1 MRKLMFSVFIKAYR
15 GLQGKELDKL
25 PLVRRTVNFL
35 YHHLKPKGNIA
46 LIEVQGHKM
55 YVDPRDMA
63 IPRQL
68 ITYGHYEKYAT
79 ELFKKLVKRG
89 DVIVDIG
96 AHIGHYTLIAA
107 DLVGEDGKVFAFEP
121 APDNYAFLVK
131 NVEVNG
137 YNNVTTVQKAV
148 SNKGG
153 TTKLLLNP
161 HDTGQHAI
169 YNGHDDRN
177 SLVIET
183 VTLDDFFKDKENRID
198 IIKMDVEGA
207 EMLVLQGMSEILKRN
222 NDLKIFTEFSPTM
235 LRRAGSSPEEYLK
248 QLMSYGFKLFYI
260 NEKSETLEPIDID
273 KAMQIG
279 AEEKWTNLLCLR
291 ENAGELKG

>member
-1 MRKLMFSVFIKAYR
+1 MFSVFIKAYR
-15 GLQGKELDKL
+15 GLQGKELGKL

-35 YHHLKPKGNIA
+35 FHHLKPKGNIA

-68 ITYGHYEKYAT
+68 ITYGHYEKYEA

-89 DVIVDIG
+89 DVVVDIG

-169 YNGHDDRN
+169 YNGYDDRN

-248 QLMSYGFKLFYI
+248 QLMSSGFKLFYI

-279 AEEKWTNLLCLR
+279 AEQKWTNLLCLR